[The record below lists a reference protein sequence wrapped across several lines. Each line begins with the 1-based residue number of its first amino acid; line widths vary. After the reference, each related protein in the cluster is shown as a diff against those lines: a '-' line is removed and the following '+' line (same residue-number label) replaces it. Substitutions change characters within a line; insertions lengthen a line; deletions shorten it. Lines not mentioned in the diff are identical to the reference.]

1 MSNPAH
7 ADPVLD
13 CPMNEVPDPQA
24 LIQAAMQWHF
34 SPQTGSPYWLQRAK
48 TLNFDPRRDVR
59 TFADLALF
67 PNVVNELR
75 DVPAADLIPR
85 GYDSLD
91 DLYGVF
97 ESGGTTGAP
106 KRVVCMVDWMDRWLA
121 FSQRNLDSRDC
132 PRNVNWLALMPDG
145 PHIFG
150 AALREG
156 ARRSGGILF
165 TVDMDPRWVKKCI
178 AAGRAEDAAR
188 YADHLVG
195 QARFLLETQDVGVMI
210 TTPPLLE
217 RIAQHEDL
225 VKLIN
230 DKIKFIQWGG
240 AHMDADTRHLF
251 RTEIFP
257 GIQLQGA
264 YGSTMILGGSLERID
279 LTGDDPCVFD
289 PFSPYIS
296 FSVINPATGQNVP
309 YGERGQVVMNHV
321 AKGMLLPN
329 NLERD
334 TAVRVEPMPGQAGDS
349 VADVAPVASFDDETV
364 IEGVY

>member
-1 MSNPAH
+1 MPNYRSAGS
-7 ADPVLD
+7 VLD
-13 CPMNEVPDPQA
+13 CPVDEIPDA
-24 LIQAAMQWHF
+24 RDLIEAAMQWHF
-34 SPQTGSPYWLQRAK
+34 SPDTGSPYWLERAK
-48 TLNFDPRRDVR
+48 TLEFDPRRDVH
-59 TFADLALF
+59 TFADLTLF

-75 DVPAADLIPR
+75 DIPAQDLIPR
-85 GYDSLD
+85 GYASLD
-91 DLYGVF
+91 DLYGVY

-106 KRVVCMVDWMDRWLA
+106 KRVVCMVDWMQRWLA
-121 FSQRNLDSRDC
+121 FSQRNLDARGC
-132 PRNVNWLALMPDG
+132 PRKVHWLAIMPDG

-178 AAGRAEDAAR
+178 AQGRADEAAR
-188 YADHLVG
+188 YADHLVT
-195 QARFLLETQDVGVMI
+195 QAGFLLETQDVGVMI
-210 TTPPLLE
+210 ITPPLLE
-217 RIAQHEDL
+217 RLSHHDRL

-230 DKIKFIQWGG
+230 DKVRFIQWGG

-251 RTEIFP
+251 RTEVFP

-264 YGSTMILGGSLERID
+264 YGSTMILGGSLERPG

-289 PFSPYIS
+289 PFAPYIS
-296 FSVINPATGQNVP
+296 FSVINPETGGNVG
-309 YGERGQVVMNHV
+309 YGERGQVVMNHIS
-321 AKGMLLPN
+321 KGMLLPN

-334 TAVRVEPMPGQAGDS
+334 TAVRIQPPAGQLGDS
-349 VADVAPVASFDDETV
+349 VADVSPVASFDNEIV